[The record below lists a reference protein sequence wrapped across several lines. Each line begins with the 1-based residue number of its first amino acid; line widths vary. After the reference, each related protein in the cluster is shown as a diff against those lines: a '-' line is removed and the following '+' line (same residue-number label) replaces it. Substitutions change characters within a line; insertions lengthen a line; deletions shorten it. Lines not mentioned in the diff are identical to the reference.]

1 MNCGIPKI
9 LRTYFPP
16 GQPFVN
22 DGQVRGL
29 NNTPSP
35 HPLHLKYELC
45 FCHDSPWGLSPAY
58 FFEYFTWCH
67 NSGWPPSLYFFNIT
81 MRFMV
86 TYSNKSFSPGSLS
99 QCLLLQNPAEIY
111 GKVEFA
117 SKNLINNFPLFLL
130 NPVIYQVVG
139 YVKCPRFT
147 VYSDTQKGI
156 LKSCWQVDS
165 RCCTVETNTTL

>member
-1 MNCGIPKI
+1 MNQTHPKI

-22 DGQVRGL
+22 GGQVKGL
-29 NNTPSP
+29 NNTPSL

-45 FCHDSPWGLSPAY
+45 FRHDSPSGLSPAY
-58 FFEYFTWCH
+58 FLNTSLGVTIQADLLLCT
-67 NSGWPPSLYFFNIT
+67 SPILPPGLAGN
-81 MRFMV
+81 
-86 TYSNKSFSPGSLS
+86 YSNKSFSPGSLS
-99 QCLLLQNPAEIY
+99 QCLLSQNPTEIH
-111 GKVEFA
+111 GKVEFT

-147 VYSDTQKGI
+147 VDSKTKKGI
-156 LKSCWQVDS
+156 FKSY
-165 RCCTVETNTTL
+165 